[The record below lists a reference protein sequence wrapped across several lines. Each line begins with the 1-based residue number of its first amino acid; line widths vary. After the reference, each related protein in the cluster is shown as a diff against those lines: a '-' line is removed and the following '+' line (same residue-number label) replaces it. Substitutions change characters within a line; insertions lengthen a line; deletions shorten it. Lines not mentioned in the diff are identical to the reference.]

1 MKNDGR
7 KVLAKYLIALG
18 IVDFFRIYYGM
29 GLIARIVLNIFKNNK
44 NAFSIA
50 LFLANLVIYLC
61 FLVVFVIFYKKIK
74 STDERDIIVSYY
86 MWTAI
91 FVVLPLINLLGLGVM
106 EQSAWQTQSM
116 TVEFNNATGWATNM
130 LIIAVHIIC
139 MVLTGCYF
147 RQLRF
152 GIIGILLGIV
162 YFIGWQE
169 SLLALTTDIAL
180 YNNIKLGTVM
190 LTGGLLIVPKF
201 GNQDNH
207 SSKNISN

>member
-18 IVDFFRIYYGM
+18 IVEFFRIYYGM
-29 GLIARIVLNIFKNNK
+29 GLIAKIVLSIFNN
-44 NAFSIA
+44 NSNSFSIA
-50 LFLANLVIYLC
+50 LYTANFIIYLC
-61 FLVVFVIFYKKIK
+61 FLMVFLIFHKKIK
-74 STDERDIIVSYY
+74 STDDRDIIASYY

-106 EQSAWQTQSM
+106 EKSAWQTESM
-116 TVEFNNATGWATNM
+116 TMEFNNAIGWATHM
-130 LIIAVHIIC
+130 MIIAVHIIC
-139 MVLTGCYF
+139 MILTGCYF

-152 GIIGILLGIV
+152 WIVGILSGII

-169 SLLALTTDIAL
+169 SLLALTTDISL

-190 LTGGLLIVPKF
+190 LTGVLFVVPKF
-201 GNQDNH
+201 ADL
-207 SSKNISN
+207 